1 MSDLHCQSSH
11 DARVT
16 NMPCDNI
23 ACVALI
29 MEQQNGTVLV
39 QRRVNNIQA
48 LRLQFT
54 HQDGCT
60 IPEQILRHL
69 VDLKSAYLVERPSE
83 SIDHMPKMDQLI
95 IMACWST

>member
-1 MSDLHCQSSH
+1 MCMLLLGYVHATLVSDLHWQRSH
-11 DARVT
+11 AARVT

-23 ACVALI
+23 AGMALS
-29 MEQQNGTVLV
+29 MEQQNDTVLV

-60 IPEQILRHL
+60 ISE
-69 VDLKSAYLVERPSE
+69 KS
-83 SIDHMPKMDQLI
+83 
-95 IMACWST
+95 